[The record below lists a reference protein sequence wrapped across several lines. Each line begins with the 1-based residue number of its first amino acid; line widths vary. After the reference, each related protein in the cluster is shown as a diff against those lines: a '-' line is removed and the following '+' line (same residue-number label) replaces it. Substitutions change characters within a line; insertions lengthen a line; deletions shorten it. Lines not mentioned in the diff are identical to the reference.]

1 MEKETKKTRG
11 RPKKKEPILNES
23 SETLLMSEEKQK
35 VTLADLQDGYRKIYQ
50 QMSQFADGSQAA
62 MPVFGTLNSLNP
74 FLQNERLKMINTLPS
89 KRSKEEIVQA
99 LQAPQSSEQTLRA
112 SSWAL
117 AATQYLYYKILREAC
132 DIPVYKYYKVPELL
146 DADEYKSKAFKEED
160 ELVDE
165 WLEVFGVART
175 LKQKAMEVKRDGKST
190 YLVRSSITED
200 GHVNYATLEKL
211 PTQYVK
217 LTGIGQHG
225 YIASFNMML
234 FMNPAFSPKQY
245 SEYIQ
250 NVWDQMMEQGVVGR
264 TAEGV
269 MKFMPSAAQKFK
281 YNYKGKDMAV
291 NWETK
296 DRTYLF
302 WVQLPQ
308 EICYTFA
315 SDNSHAWVVPDT
327 ASLFLNLQ
335 ELTDYSA
342 LAGLIASTPL
352 TAILTGEA
360 EYVDNAQPGK
370 TQTKINPEILKG
382 LQDAFNAMTSTNTE
396 AFFAPLKNIQL
407 LSLPNTVN
415 SNEMVSSAIKNF
427 ITTSGEGG
435 IIIASD
441 KPSIAQVKGAQLLAE
456 SQYDFVTRQFEDALN
471 TIINKLLGLKYH
483 WKIRLWGGIYTM
495 ENEKKFLKEAVMAG
509 DKFLMPKLL
518 SSEDL
523 TVRDAHAIS
532 GYIDSLEIY
541 DELEKVA
548 LVGANPEDEATNPV
562 GRPKLDENDVE
573 NDATAA
579 SIDAG
584 NNISENKMI

>member
-1 MEKETKKTRG
+1 LETGVISRT
-11 RPKKKEPILNES
+11 
-23 SETLLMSEEKQK
+23 SE
-35 VTLADLQDGYRKIYQ
+35 G
-50 QMSQFADGSQAA
+50 A
-62 MPVFGTLNSLNP
+62 MKF
-74 FLQNERLKMINTLPS
+74 IPS
-89 KRSKEEIVQA
+89 
-99 LQAPQSSEQTLRA
+99 
-112 SSWAL
+112 
-117 AATQYLYYKILREAC
+117 AATK
-132 DIPVYKYYKVPELL
+132 
-146 DADEYKSKAFKEED
+146 F
-160 ELVDE
+160 
-165 WLEVFGVART
+165 
-175 LKQKAMEVKRDGKST
+175 KST
-190 YLVRSSITED
+190 Y
-200 GHVNYATLEKL
+200 
-211 PTQYVK
+211 
-217 LTGIGQHG
+217 
-225 YIASFNMML
+225 
-234 FMNPAFSPKQY
+234 
-245 SEYIQ
+245 
-250 NVWDQMMEQGVVGR
+250 
-264 TAEGV
+264 
-269 MKFMPSAAQKFK
+269 
-281 YNYKGKDMAV
+281 KGKEMAT
-291 NWETK
+291 NWESK
-296 DRTYLF
+296 DRTYMF

-308 EICYTFA
+308 EICYTFC
-315 SDNSHAWVVPDT
+315 SDNSHVWVVPDT

-360 EYVDNAQPGK
+360 EYVDNAMPGK

-415 SNEMVSSAIKNF
+415 SNDMVSSAIKNF

-483 WKIRLWGGIYTM
+483 WKIRIWGGIYTM
-495 ENEKKFLKEAVMAG
+495 ENEKKFLKEAVMSG

-523 TVRDAHAIS
+523 TVRDAEAIDA
-532 GYIDSLEIY
+532 YINSMDIY
-541 DELEKVA
+541 DKLEKVA
-548 LVGANPEDEATNPV
+548 LVDANDEEKNPV
-562 GRPKLDENDVE
+562 GRPKMDENDVE

-584 NNISENKMI
+584 NNVSENKMI